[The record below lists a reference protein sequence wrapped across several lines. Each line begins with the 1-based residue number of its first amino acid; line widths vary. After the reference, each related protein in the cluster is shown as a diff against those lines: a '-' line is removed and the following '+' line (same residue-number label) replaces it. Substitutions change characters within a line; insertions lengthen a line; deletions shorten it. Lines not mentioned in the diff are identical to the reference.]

1 MAKPVD
7 EEAHFRIDELERKI
21 ASMPTTESISGIAAG
36 AAAVTMSQIK
46 ADIAAIRTS
55 QDDNASQLREV
66 IQSMVTSV
74 NLLCEQLAKPT
85 TREISAQ
92 LPSGPVTMRV
102 SERRN

>member
-1 MAKPVD
+1 MAKPID
-7 EEAHFRIDELERKI
+7 EEAHFRIDELERQI
-21 ASMPTTESISGIAAG
+21 AGMPTTESISGIAAG

-46 ADIAAIRTS
+46 ADIAAIRGS
-55 QDDNASQLREV
+55 QDADSSQLKALIE
-66 IQSMVTSV
+66 SMVSGM
-74 NLLCEQLAKPT
+74 NALCEQLAKPT

>member
-1 MAKPVD
+1 MAKPID

-21 ASMPTTESISGIAAG
+21 AGMPTTESISGIAAG

-85 TREISAQ
+85 VREISAQ
-92 LPSGPVTMRV
+92 LPSGPVRMTV
-102 SERRN
+102 SETRN